1 MAIRTVA
8 MIGAGTQSRAI
19 ALLALRAGYRVV
31 LEDFSISTL
40 EEAEASI
47 RAGLSKQAAV
57 AAISRKQQNHTP
69 ARTNADSS
77 RDAISNLSVCT
88 GIEDAIRN
96 ADLIIETAADEM
108 ETKIELF
115 TIFDR
120 FAKPNAIFATT
131 SRIHPIA
138 EMAAITS
145 CPERCIAFRF
155 DTTIPSDRLTVAAG
169 PNSSPG
175 TIRQCVDFTDS
186 VYC

>member
-1 MAIRTVA
+1 
-8 MIGAGTQSRAI
+8 MIGAGTQGRAI
-19 ALLALRAGYRVV
+19 ALFVLRAGYQVV

-47 RAGLSKQAAV
+47 RDALSKQAAV
-57 AAISRKQQNHTP
+57 AAISHRQQNHTP

-77 RDAISNLSVCT
+77 RDTISNLSVCI
-88 GIEDAIRN
+88 GVEDAIRS

-115 TIFDR
+115 TIFDK

-138 EMAAITS
+138 EMAAVTS

-155 DTTIPSDRLTVAAG
+155 DTTNPSYRLIVAAG
-169 PNSSPG
+169 PNSCPG
-175 TIRQCVDFTDS
+175 TIRQCLDFADS
-186 VYC
+186 VSY